1 MNKHQLAKSEASLFD
16 LFEQFL
22 SQPEHQIGIPGHDK
36 EIGCGKAIINPRC
49 ERCRLLVAGATFAL
63 QVRDGVLQPAS
74 RRYASCDPKSCAA
87 YIQCLIAHWSQGA
100 ELAKA
105 EDYLER
111 IEQAR
116 LVAETQI
123 LEQQTIKEAEKKIL
137 IQEIESHA
145 ATKAQVQGLKAR
157 ITELEDALRQNI
169 ACFEKVSAK
178 ITEFT
183 FWLAGKRPA

>member
-22 SQPEHQIGIPGHDK
+22 SQSEHQIGIPGHDK

-74 RRYASCDPKSCAA
+74 RRYTSFFDGLLLQYLRFGDQSCLLD
-87 YIQCLIAHWSQGA
+87 
-100 ELAKA
+100 
-105 EDYLER
+105 
-111 IEQAR
+111 
-116 LVAETQI
+116 
-123 LEQQTIKEAEKKIL
+123 EKKIL

-183 FWLAGKRPA
+183 FWLAGERPA